1 MAVTEMGPVSGTN
14 YELAALLFMTSVMM
28 TLDAYSTL
36 ESSPWTAEN
45 FGADPIKAASC
56 REYMRHAVAF
66 SMIYAIASSIMAR
79 KPWPLIGALTANGY
93 LIFLYE
99 RALNRGAV
107 SGSVNWANA

>member
-1 MAVTEMGPVSGTN
+1 MTPTEIGGGGSN

-45 FGADPIKAASC
+45 FGADPVKAKSC
-56 REYMRHAVAF
+56 REYMHHAVAF
-66 SMIYAIASSIMAR
+66 SMIYAAASSIMAR
-79 KPWPLIGALTANGY
+79 KPWPLIGAITANAY

-107 SGSVNWANA
+107 AGSDGWANA